1 MNMNPIKSTSLQ
13 SMNAVKTQPYFVQWY
28 FFGNQIKRNHACTNN
43 IRNKNKHQQQTYPS
57 AIQSLDPKYVDK

>member
-1 MNMNPIKSTSLQ
+1 MNPIKSTSLQ

-28 FFGNQIKRNHACTNN
+28 FFWKSNKTEPCTNN

>member
-28 FFGNQIKRNHACTNN
+28 FFGNQIKQNHATITSETKTSTNN
-43 IRNKNKHQQQTYPS
+43 KLTQVPYKVWTLNM
-57 AIQSLDPKYVDK
+57 